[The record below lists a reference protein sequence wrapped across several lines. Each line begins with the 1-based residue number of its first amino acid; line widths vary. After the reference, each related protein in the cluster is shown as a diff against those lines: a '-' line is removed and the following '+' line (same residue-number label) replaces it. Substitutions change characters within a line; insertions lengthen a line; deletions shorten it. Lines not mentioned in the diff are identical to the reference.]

1 MPPVILVVVGG
12 AAGSLARWALAGAVD
27 GRLPW
32 GTLLVNLSGCAAI
45 GAAAALAGD
54 RAWVKPLVMA
64 GFLGGFTTYSA
75 WSLQVVTLFQE
86 QRLAAALGYAGAT
99 AVGCV
104 LACWAGWSLARLS
117 AGS

>member
-1 MPPVILVVVGG
+1 MSPALLVVVGG

-32 GTLLVNLSGCAAI
+32 GTLLVNLTGCAAI

-75 WSLQVVTLFQE
+75 WSLQVLGLFQE
-86 QRLAAALGYAGAT
+86 GRIVAAVGYAGAT

-104 LACWAGWSLARLS
+104 LACWLGWTLARLS